1 MWNKI
6 KNIINK
12 IKEEYGYRRCYSIR
26 KDQGIAVSGM
36 CDGVVGGTINTEYLS
51 EECINCP
58 YYVRF
63 EE

>member
-6 KNIINK
+6 KNIIHK

-26 KDQGIAVSGM
+26 KDQGIAGFGM
-36 CDGVVGGTINTEYLS
+36 CDGVVGGTINTECLS
-51 EECINCP
+51 EECVNCP
-58 YYVRF
+58 YYVGF

>member
-1 MWNKI
+1 MRNKI

-12 IKEEYGYRRCYSIR
+12 IKEEYGYRKCYSIR
-26 KDQGIAVSGM
+26 KDQRIAVSGM

-58 YYVRF
+58 YYVGF